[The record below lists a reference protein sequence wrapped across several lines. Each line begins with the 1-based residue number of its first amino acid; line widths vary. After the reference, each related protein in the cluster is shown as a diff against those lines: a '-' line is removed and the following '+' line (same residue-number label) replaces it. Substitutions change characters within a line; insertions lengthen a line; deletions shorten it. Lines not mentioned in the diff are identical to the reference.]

1 MNKRTVV
8 IIFGFII
15 IGIICSSFFII
26 RKSNSSKFKNT
37 ALKKENTNNQQ
48 TLDNNVLNEISEE
61 EKSLIETTDNNT
73 DLEKNHED
81 NLENISETSNNNP
94 ETSTEAYSNNNLVS
108 KSEITNNSSAPTIK
122 ENIPEYPTDISMLP
136 KIGTIRMSV
145 GDTYQLSIETSPSKV
160 KNSSGTWSSSDT
172 SVATV
177 DSNGKVTGLRNGF
190 CDIIFT
196 SANGKKVTK
205 DISVYYTVLGTKEFN
220 RTIYNKNGI
229 TITANNF
236 IYDMESIASPLYFTV
251 TNNSGET
258 ISAYASTTQSGS
270 YSDFGVNINGQ
281 KFINNSMFSI
291 SIANDLI
298 NDTTRKSYIAVY
310 QDYFR
315 MYQVKKINTMN
326 FYITFLDEN
335 HHYKYSSDLI
345 TLNF

>member
-1 MNKRTVV
+1 MNKRKVI

-15 IGIICSSFFII
+15 ISIICSSFFII
-26 RKSNSSKFKNT
+26 RKSSSSKFKNT
-37 ALKKENTNNQQ
+37 ALKKEDTNNQQ

-61 EKSLIETTDNNT
+61 EKSLIEITDNNT
-73 DLEKNHED
+73 DLEKNED

-94 ETSTEAYSNNNLVS
+94 ETSTEVYGNNLVS
-108 KSEITNNSSAPTIK
+108 KSEITNNSSASTINK
-122 ENIPEYPTDISMLP
+122 ENIPEYPTDVSMLP
-136 KIGTIRMSV
+136 KIGTIHMSV

-172 SVATV
+172 SIATV
-177 DSNGKVTGLRNGF
+177 DATGKVTGIRNGF
-190 CDIIFT
+190 CNITFI
-196 SANGKKVTK
+196 SANGKKITK
-205 DISVYYTVLGTKEFN
+205 RINVYYTILGTKEFN

-258 ISAYASTTQSGS
+258 INAYASTTQSGS
-270 YSDFGVNINGQ
+270 YSDFGININGQ

-291 SIANDLI
+291 SLANDLI
-298 NDTTRKSYIAVY
+298 NDTTRKNYIAVY

>member
-1 MNKRTVV
+1 MNKRKVI

-15 IGIICSSFFII
+15 ISIICSSFFII
-26 RKSNSSKFKNT
+26 RKSSSSKFKNT
-37 ALKKENTNNQQ
+37 ALKKEDTNNQQ

-61 EKSLIETTDNNT
+61 EKSLIEITDNNT
-73 DLEKNHED
+73 DLEKNED

-94 ETSTEAYSNNNLVS
+94 ETSTEVYGNNLVS
-108 KSEITNNSSAPTIK
+108 KSEITNNSSASTINK
-122 ENIPEYPTDISMLP
+122 ENIPEYPTDVSMLP
-136 KIGTIRMSV
+136 KIGTIHMSV

-172 SVATV
+172 SIATV
-177 DSNGKVTGLRNGF
+177 DATGKVTGIRNGF
-190 CDIIFT
+190 CNITFI
-196 SANGKKVTK
+196 SANGKKITK
-205 DISVYYTVLGTKEFN
+205 RINVYYTILGTKEFN

-258 ISAYASTTQSGS
+258 INAYASTTPSGS
-270 YSDFGVNINGQ
+270 YSDFGININGQ

-291 SIANDLI
+291 SLANDLI
-298 NDTTRKSYIAVY
+298 NDTTRKNYIAVY